1 LLPRG
6 EERKSPVTIILDDG
20 SEYDRPGSLE
30 FSDVTVNPTTGT
42 VTLRAIVANPDQ
54 ALLPGM
60 FVRARI
66 EKGLKP
72 NSFLLPAVSISRNSK
87 GQAQVMVITPA
98 STVEKRIITTGQ
110 NIGDRV
116 LVLKG
121 LAAGERVVVS
131 GLQKIKAGA
140 VVKVAEKKAKTA
152 VETASSQPGAQAE

>member
-1 LLPRG
+1 
-6 EERKSPVTIILDDG
+6 
-20 SEYDRPGSLE
+20 
-30 FSDVTVNPTTGT
+30 
-42 VTLRAIVANPDQ
+42 
-54 ALLPGM
+54 
-60 FVRARI
+60 
-66 EKGLKP
+66 
-72 NSFLLPAVSISRNSK
+72 
-87 GQAQVMVITPA
+87 MVITPA

-152 VETASSQPGAQAE
+152 VEAASSQPGAQAE